1 MKDPKE
7 AAAAVEEATPAVVK
21 KTASTVSD
29 ASETKLWSEWASIV
43 GVPVALWRGAAA
55 HVKADIDAPVSR
67 RVFESA
73 VKNFAGEK
81 VQ

>member
-7 AAAAVEEATPAVVK
+7 AAAVEEAAPAAVK
-21 KTASTVSD
+21 KMVSNAND
-29 ASETKLWSEWASIV
+29 ATETKIWSEWASIV

-73 VKNFAGEK
+73 VKGFAGSK